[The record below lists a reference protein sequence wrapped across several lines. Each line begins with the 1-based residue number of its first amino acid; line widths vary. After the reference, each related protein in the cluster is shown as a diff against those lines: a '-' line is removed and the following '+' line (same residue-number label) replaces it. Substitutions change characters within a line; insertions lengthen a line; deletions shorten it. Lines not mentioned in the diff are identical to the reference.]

1 MMMNESELSAVCKR
15 DGLDFAAEVAQ
26 HNAETFGPSEADYRA
41 APGWSYSQ
49 LKLLPDQPE
58 LFHGRFIT
66 GVWPQEPTPAMD
78 VGTIF
83 HEAVLT
89 GKQLPIIPEDVL
101 STSGSKAGAK
111 WCQWASDHPGPCL
124 KAKEAGPILAMID
137 SVWADTQAAK
147 LLRADGRVEL
157 PLFGT
162 DRPTGLPIKGRLDKL
177 CQFEEEY
184 VIMDLKTT
192 ADPSPEAFGK
202 QVWQQRYHRQ
212 AAFYSRLAEDRG
224 YTIIAVAFV
233 AVRNVPP
240 YECVVYQCDQA
251 MLDQGATENRA
262 ALDDLALRLKA
273 DYWHGPTFGRIT
285 ELSIPKWALS
295 KGENQ

>member
-1 MMMNESELSAVCKR
+1 MVMNVESEI
-15 DGLDFAAEVAQ
+15 AQ
-26 HNAETFGPSEADYRA
+26 HHADTFGPTEAEYRA

-58 LFHGRFIT
+58 LFWGRYIRKI
-66 GVWPQEPTPAMD
+66 WPVEPTAAMD

-83 HEAVLT
+83 HAAVLT
-89 GKQLPIIPEDVL
+89 GTPLPIIPEEVL
-101 STSGSKAGAK
+101 SASGSKAGAK
-111 WCQWASDHPGPCL
+111 WKEWAEANPGPCL
-124 KAKEAGPILAMID
+124 KVAEAEPVEVMIE

-157 PLFGT
+157 PLFGKDAAT
-162 DRPTGLPIKGRLDKL
+162 YLPIKGRLDKL
-177 CQFEEEY
+177 AEFPEGCI
-184 VIMDLKTT
+184 VVDLKTT

-202 QVWQQRYHRQ
+202 SVWLQRYHRQ
-212 AAFYSRLAEDRG
+212 AAFYAMLATKHG
-224 YTIIAVAFV
+224 YNVVAVVFV

-240 YECVVYQCDQA
+240 YECVVYECDSGIIEA
-251 MLDQGATENRA
+251 GERENRL
-262 ALDDLALRLKA
+262 ALDDLARRLKA

-285 ELSIPKWALS
+285 ELSIPKWALT